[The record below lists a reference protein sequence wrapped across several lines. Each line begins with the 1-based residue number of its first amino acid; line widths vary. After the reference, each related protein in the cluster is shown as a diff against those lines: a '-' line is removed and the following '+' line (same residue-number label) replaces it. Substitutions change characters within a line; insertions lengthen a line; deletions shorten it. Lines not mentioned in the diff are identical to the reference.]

1 MVTIIIT
8 ETLIAFIIIFIS
20 VINFVI
26 IIGQFIIS
34 CTGLSF
40 KPAEGY
46 MISWLWEGWDLR
58 FYWDSWYN

>member
-1 MVTIIIT
+1 MVVMVTIIIT

-34 CTGLSF
+34 CTSLSF

-46 MISWLWEGWDLR
+46 MRRVGSKILLGQLI
-58 FYWDSWYN
+58 

>member
-20 VINFVI
+20 VINFFI

-34 CTGLSF
+34 CTSLSF

-46 MISWLWEGWDLR
+46 MISWL
-58 FYWDSWYN
+58 